1 LSKKEAALADGLNPD
16 ASSADNLIA
25 EFRKR
30 YVLRVPCMIRC
41 FCSYA
46 FFVAMRTVL
55 PAVVLSFFLEVLREV
70 LPAVFFFLVGIVM
83 TDDEETMEMAAVS
96 RWRQL

>member
-1 LSKKEAALADGLNPD
+1 
-16 ASSADNLIA
+16 
-25 EFRKR
+25 
-30 YVLRVPCMIRC
+30 
-41 FCSYA
+41 
-46 FFVAMRTVL
+46 MRTVL

>member
-1 LSKKEAALADGLNPD
+1 MMMHKLKL
-16 ASSADNLIA
+16 
-25 EFRKR
+25 
-30 YVLRVPCMIRC
+30 
-41 FCSYA
+41 
-46 FFVAMRTVL
+46 TVL

-70 LPAVFFFLVGIVM
+70 LSAVFFFLVGIIM

>member
-1 LSKKEAALADGLNPD
+1 MLCSTADAAAVDVFLGLLLA
-16 ASSADNLIA
+16 
-25 EFRKR
+25 
-30 YVLRVPCMIRC
+30 
-41 FCSYA
+41 A
-46 FFVAMRTVL
+46 FLAAVL

-70 LPAVFFFLVGIVM
+70 LSAVFFFLVGIVM